1 MIRDLELTFIRNEAL
16 TDFAGGVLGTPIDIG
31 TAGAVKGRQ
40 SFVAITC
47 GADMTATGDPTISFK
62 LESSETPDF
71 AVAVAIPLSLPP
83 KKKADFGEGMGV
95 AARMPCEV
103 TGRYLRLLMEPSA
116 PVTCAEITAGIVL
129 DAQD

>member
-1 MIRDLELTFIRNEAL
+1 MYGDLELTFINKQEL
-16 TDFAGGVLGTPIDIG
+16 TDFSGGVLGTPIDIG
-31 TAGAVKGRQ
+31 TPGAVKGRQ
-40 SFVAITC
+40 SFIAITC
-47 GADMTATGDPTISFK
+47 GADMTATGDPTIAFK
-62 LESSETPDF
+62 LESSETDDF

-83 KKKADFGEGMGV
+83 KKKADLGEGMGV
-95 AARMPCEV
+95 MARMPYEV